1 MLYVKPLIS
10 SRRDVVN
17 YTRIHSAGARAQAR
31 AHIMRVRGAQ
41 GIRPNPGYM
50 CIPLGA
56 SSLGD
61 RLGAGI
67 GHTCIVQ

>member
-1 MLYVKPLIS
+1 MLYVKQGIQP
-10 SRRDVVN
+10 RRDVVN

-41 GIRPNPGYM
+41 GIRGFSPNM

-56 SSLGD
+56 
-61 RLGAGI
+61 
-67 GHTCIVQ
+67 

>member
-1 MLYVKPLIS
+1 MVYVKPLIR

-41 GIRPNPGYM
+41 GIRANPGYM

-56 SSLGD
+56 SSLGIGWEQV
-61 RLGAGI
+61 LGA
-67 GHTCIVQ
+67 HA